1 MELLTSSSWEFLLSR
16 VGHNLMVYL
25 LQQTSIFLPFLRKK
39 HQQVWTSSMYRAKGK
54 SRAELLQTLSDA
66 NAGLS
71 RKRGTKTLAVT
82 SQMM

>member
-39 HQQVWTSSMYRAKGK
+39 HQQVWTSSMYRAKG
-54 SRAELLQTLSDA
+54 
-66 NAGLS
+66 
-71 RKRGTKTLAVT
+71 
-82 SQMM
+82 